1 MTTLDM
7 AARVRDL
14 AAELTARAG
23 REHSHGLTLSAALAE
38 LQTAMPNGNYGID
51 MGMKRYQFS
60 GDDLHVQWFV
70 WDGGENHQGITL
82 ESAMAAWRVSRG
94 VAPLA
99 DAERVLAPLLA
110 DDAVVPLFEGSPT
123 TGEPATTVLSDHF

>member
-1 MTTLDM
+1 MSPLDM

-38 LQTAMPNGNYGID
+38 LRSAIPAGNYGVSLD
-51 MGMKRYQFS
+51 AKHYAFS
-60 GDDLHVQWFV
+60 ESNLHIEWDI
-70 WDGGENHQGITL
+70 WDGDTTHSGKTL
-82 ESAMAAWRVSRG
+82 ESAMAAWRVSRD

-99 DAERVLAPLLA
+99 DAERVVAPLLA
-110 DDAVVPLFEGSPT
+110 DDAVVPLFEGMPT
-123 TGEPATTVLSDHF
+123 IGEPVTTVLT

>member
-1 MTTLDM
+1 MTTVDM

-23 REHSHGLTLSAALAE
+23 REHNTHGLTLSAALAE
-38 LQTAMPNGNYGID
+38 LQAAMPNGNYGIGLD
-51 MGMKRYQFS
+51 TKRYDKWS
-60 GDDLHVQWFV
+60 GDKLHVNWRIR
-70 WDGGENHQGITL
+70 DGSETHQGVTL

-99 DAERVLAPLLA
+99 DAERVVAPLLA
-110 DDAVVPLFEGSPT
+110 DDAVVPLFEGTPT
-123 TGEPATTVLSDHF
+123 TGEPATTVLG